1 MIRMNPFRAS
11 LALAAM
17 LAMSVPALAQDDSDK
32 KDKKNDGQSQAK
44 KDEARELK
52 AFDLE
57 HRKPQEIQQILALR
71 SQAEQRPQTPGQPAF
86 QQQQQQQQQQQRTAL
101 FRPAKD
107 RMAFAADSE
116 NDVLFVRG
124 SKDQMK
130 EVEEIVDALDVE
142 TDKLEK
148 KKIGNTQLIPISQ
161 QSAAQVRVTLAQLQL
176 KHQMLQIGDA
186 GLLVICDDGSEKQE
200 AQAKQIEEVLSKLDA
215 REDIGKDSDNDSR
228 KR

>member
-1 MIRMNPFRAS
+1 MIRMNPLRAS

-17 LAMSVPALAQDDSDK
+17 LALSVPALSQDDSDK
-32 KDKKNDGQSQAK
+32 KDKKNEEQSQAN

-71 SQAEQRPQTPGQPAF
+71 SQAEQRPQTPGQPAL
-86 QQQQQQQQQQQRTAL
+86 QRPPQQQQRTAR

-107 RMAFAADSE
+107 RMAFAADNE

-130 EVEEIVDALDVE
+130 EVQEIVDALDVE
-142 TDKLEK
+142 TEKLEK
-148 KKIGNTQLIPISQ
+148 KKIGNTRLIPISQ
-161 QSAAQVRVTLAQLQL
+161 QSAAQVRATLAQLQL
-176 KHQMLQIGDA
+176 KHQMMQIGDA
-186 GLLVICDDGSEKQE
+186 GLLVICDDGSEKQQ
-200 AQAKQIEEVLSKLDA
+200 AQARQIEEVLSKLDA
-215 REDIGKDSDNDSR
+215 REDIGKDSDNDSENDN
-228 KR
+228 